1 MYAIFE
7 DGGRQ
12 YKVSEG
18 DTLLVDLR
26 EVSDGR
32 TEIVFDKVMLVGEGA
47 DARIGTPWVAGASV
61 TATIVNEAQKMPKVT
76 GIKFN
81 RRKGYKKKW
90 GHRQRMMNVVISR
103 ISV

>member
-1 MYAIFE
+1 MFAIFE

-18 DTLLVDLR
+18 DNLLIDLKDIAEGQK
-26 EVSDGR
+26 EVTFSQ
-32 TEIVFDKVMLVGEGA
+32 VLMVGEGA
-47 DARIGTPWVAGASV
+47 GVKIGAPFIAGASV
-61 TATIVNEAQKMPKVT
+61 TATIVAEDMKLPKVT

-90 GHRQRMMNVVISR
+90 GHRQRVMRLKIAGIR
-103 ISV
+103 G